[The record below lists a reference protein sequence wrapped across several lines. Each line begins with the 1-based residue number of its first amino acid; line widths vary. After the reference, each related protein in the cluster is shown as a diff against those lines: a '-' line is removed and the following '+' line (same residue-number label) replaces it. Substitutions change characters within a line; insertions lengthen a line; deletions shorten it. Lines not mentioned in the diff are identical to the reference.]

1 MRKRRLAI
9 GIRTRQE
16 REHTLRSAFAR
27 VRRGKLTPQES
38 RLYFESAEE
47 LRQVLTERR
56 IELLMTIVRHQPA
69 SVRELAKLSGR
80 DYKNVSE
87 DIALLEQLGLVIL
100 EERGGRGGAKA
111 PVVPY
116 DEIQV
121 TINLR
126 TTNEAQAA

>member
-1 MRKRRLAI
+1 
-9 GIRTRQE
+9 
-16 REHTLRSAFAR
+16 
-27 VRRGKLTPQES
+27 
-38 RLYFESAEE
+38 
-47 LRQVLTERR
+47 
-56 IELLMTIVRHQPA
+56 
-69 SVRELAKLSGR
+69 VRELAKLSGR

-126 TTNEAQAA
+126 PTNEAQAA